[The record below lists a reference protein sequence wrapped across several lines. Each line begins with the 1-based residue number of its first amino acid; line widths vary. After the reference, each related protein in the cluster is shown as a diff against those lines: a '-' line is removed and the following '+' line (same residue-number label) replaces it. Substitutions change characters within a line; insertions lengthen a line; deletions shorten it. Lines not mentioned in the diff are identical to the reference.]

1 MKSYCIEVNFNI
13 VPLKAFE
20 WNNYDILN
28 GIRITRVE
36 KGVID
41 DIMLFDTKIETNQ
54 KYLLLSDTFSS
65 IAVKLN
71 SNGKV
76 VKRSF
81 LLFDTELNIN
91 EYANNY
97 KITKL
102 KYITY
107 NKKIKYAS
115 DLEEEKN
122 IKSDLIKS
130 IKAIDNDD
138 KTKYLYYLYFGKT
151 DNYSKEK
158 LISSIMKNESNKYY
172 ELYNFLF
179 TN

>member
-13 VPLKAFE
+13 VPLKPFE

-41 DIMLFDTKIETNQ
+41 DIMLYDTKIETNQ

-65 IAVKLN
+65 IAVKLDG
-71 SNGKV
+71 NGKV
-76 VKRSF
+76 IRRSF
-81 LLFDTELNIN
+81 LLFDTELSIN

-107 NKKIKYAS
+107 NKKIKYKS
-115 DLEEEKN
+115 DLEEEKT
-122 IKSDLIKS
+122 IKSDLIEL

-158 LISSIMKNESNKYY
+158 LISSIMQNDSNKYY